1 MAEILPK
8 MKTGL
13 SILGV
18 VILSAGVLAAL
29 VMLIQKLF
37 EDEDKQCPRA
47 AASMFGTANPSYTAC
62 RILQRFDTSKSG
74 LISRAD
80 LQKLIDTTGGEGP
93 SADDVFNVMNTVLT
107 GRVPIG
113 LTSRIM
119 AKTFIAMSMAGMEM

>member
-47 AASMFGTANPSYTAC
+47 ATSMFGIANPSYTAC
-62 RILQRFDTSKSG
+62 RILQQLDTSKSG
-74 LISRAD
+74 LISFAD
-80 LQKLIDTTGGEGP
+80 LRRV
-93 SADDVFNVMNTVLT
+93 ADRIPFGMDPGIWFELLNVPQT

-113 LTSRIM
+113 LTSRLMGAEAIGKFGRNL
-119 AKTFIAMSMAGMEM
+119 A